1 MKLRTP
7 FRFALNLEAPQ
18 SKNDVGDKGFCLSGE
33 YPIFGIFSIIDVP
46 FRFPRRALVFSL
58 IIPGAI
64 AATLGIVQ
72 MVPPMRRRA
81 AEKGMSGSIVVPAIV
96 ASFGLVCM
104 IFGLLL
110 H

>member
-72 MVPPMRRRA
+72 MVPPMRC
-81 AEKGMSGSIVVPAIV
+81 ENILKGASQVIHGAII
-96 ASFGLVCM
+96 ALSYKHLFLFGK
-104 IFGLLL
+104 
-110 H
+110 